1 MLPADLKT
9 SKSTCSSADVETF
22 KGKKKRVK
30 IEDPDSFLHHL
41 DGILHRIHSTF
52 YSQFTEMTNGHDIS
66 TMSDIP
72 TPDLKL
78 IIPKMRQSVLK
89 GAKILFTGVI
99 PTNVPPQRSPI
110 WNTARAF
117 GAIIHDK
124 LVPGLDSTNPRTVM
138 RATTHVIAGKSGTV
152 KLKEARRVPGIKIV
166 SPRWLW
172 NCAEQWKWLE
182 ERLYPVESEK
192 EPSKETKRE
201 VGMKTSGKGVER
213 NELKTE
219 PAADGAFKDEQ
230 ASETS
235 TESKAHAKEKLLASE
250 KPGHSRLVSLESRLS
265 VSDEELERM
274 EAEVDAEIGSS
285 SSSSSDEVSQDQGQS
300 KKQQQGKNNTSKS
313 ELFVESVSTNNKWP
327 GRKRKHAEMDDI
339 CRAPAP
345 RSNPDLHEQSDSN
358 GSNSSD
364 SEDELAAL
372 LEGSENNTFLS

>member
-1 MLPADLKT
+1 
-9 SKSTCSSADVETF
+9 
-22 KGKKKRVK
+22 
-30 IEDPDSFLHHL
+30 
-41 DGILHRIHSTF
+41 
-52 YSQFTEMTNGHDIS
+52 MTNGHDIS

-72 TPDLKL
+72 TPDLKM

-138 RATTHVIAGKSGTV
+138 RATTHVIAGKPGTV

-201 VGMKTSGKGVER
+201 AGMKTSERER

-219 PAADGAFKDEQ
+219 PPVNTAFKDDRS
-230 ASETS
+230 SES
-235 TESKAHAKEKLLASE
+235 NTESKARTKEDLLASE

-285 SSSSSDEVSQDQGQS
+285 SSSSSDEASQDHGES
-300 KKQQQGKNNTSKS
+300 KKQRQGKDSTLKS
-313 ELFVESVSTNNKWP
+313 ELFVEKVSTNNKCP
-327 GRKRKHAEMDDI
+327 GRKRKHAEMEDSSTSNS
-339 CRAPAP
+339 P
-345 RSNPDLHEQSDSN
+345 RSNPDFHEQSDSN
-358 GSNSSD
+358 ESNSSD